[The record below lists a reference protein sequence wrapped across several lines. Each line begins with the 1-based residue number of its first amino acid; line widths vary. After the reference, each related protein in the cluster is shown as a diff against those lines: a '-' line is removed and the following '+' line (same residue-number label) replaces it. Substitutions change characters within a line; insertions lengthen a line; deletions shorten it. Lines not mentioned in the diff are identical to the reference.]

1 MVFIN
6 LVAPTSTNFA
16 GSPFQIFVGAATR
29 AKGAAASRLTVDRF
43 KFSCAIIRLNTRGDL
58 EVSFTGERD
67 TGAPSIKRG
76 FAIENGASARFSP
89 SLLSFEPST
98 DLLSRYRRVSLLAPI
113 FISPRSRIRGIR
125 DRNRYYAEGCNDCL
139 EGEREREKGSRDGAL
154 RLYPSPPFSLLR
166 GEKFTSGGASVIEVG
181 ASNGRCRPCK
191 TIHIV
196 ERTSFFLSRL
206 RELARTRRWS
216 NLTT

>member
-1 MVFIN
+1 MVEWDGIHQPGRPYLHEFRRFS
-6 LVAPTSTNFA
+6 LSNFCRRRHT
-16 GSPFQIFVGAATR
+16 GERGR
-29 AKGAAASRLTVDRF
+29 RLSRLTVDRF

-67 TGAPSIKRG
+67 TGAPSTIKRG

-98 DLLSRYRRVSLLAPI
+98 DLLSRYRRISLLAPI

-139 EGEREREKGSRDGAL
+139 EGERERGREREAREMERYVSIHL
-154 RLYPSPPFSLLR
+154 HLSLY
-166 GEKFTSGGASVIEVG
+166 
-181 ASNGRCRPCK
+181 
-191 TIHIV
+191 
-196 ERTSFFLSRL
+196 
-206 RELARTRRWS
+206 
-216 NLTT
+216 

>member
-98 DLLSRYRRVSLLAPI
+98 DLLSRYRRISLLAPI

-139 EGEREREKGSRDGAL
+139 EGERERGRERE
-154 RLYPSPPFSLLR
+154 RLERWSVTSLSIS
-166 GEKFTSGGASVIEVG
+166 T
-181 ASNGRCRPCK
+181 
-191 TIHIV
+191 
-196 ERTSFFLSRL
+196 FLSIKGRKIY
-206 RELARTRRWS
+206 ERRRVGDRGGCI
-216 NLTT
+216 